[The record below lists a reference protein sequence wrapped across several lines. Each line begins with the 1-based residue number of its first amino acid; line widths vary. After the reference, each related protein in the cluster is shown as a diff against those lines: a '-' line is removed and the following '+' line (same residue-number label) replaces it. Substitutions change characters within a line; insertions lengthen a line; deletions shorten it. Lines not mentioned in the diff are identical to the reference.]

1 MPPSKVIGFVEAR
14 RAYECCRVYDIQSIK
29 NEKSEEIANIKQH
42 LKYYYGNFYFWLL
55 PLRFI
60 YYFIIGSLILIIL
73 VFLARIIV
81 PYGLI
86 YLICCKTES
95 ASINDE
101 YPKKLKLQVHHE
113 SEKKEKII
121 LKRDNDV
128 TTIDCNFIFIF

>member
-14 RAYECCRVYDIQSIK
+14 IAYECCRKYDIQSIK
-29 NEKSEEIANIKQH
+29 NEKSEEIGNIKQH
-42 LKYYYGNFYFWLL
+42 LKNYYGNFYFWLL

-60 YYFIIGSLILIIL
+60 YYVIIWSLIMIIL
-73 VFLARIIV
+73 IFLAIIIV

-86 YLICCKTES
+86 YLNCCKTES

-101 YPKKLKLQVHHE
+101 YPKNLKLQVHHE